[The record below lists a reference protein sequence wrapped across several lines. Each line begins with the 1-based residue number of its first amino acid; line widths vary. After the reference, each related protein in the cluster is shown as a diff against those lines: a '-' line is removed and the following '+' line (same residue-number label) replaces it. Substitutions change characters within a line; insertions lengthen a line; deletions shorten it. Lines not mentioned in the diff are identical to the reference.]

1 MSDTKDVVQV
11 SIIDS
16 KPMLYDEALVARA
29 EKCRERLEEAYRR
42 INDSFYDFA
51 VALYEARVNDYFKVW
66 GCTFEEYAERLGLKR
81 RVAYYFLNC
90 GRLIKEYNISKD
102 RAIAIGWTKLALLG
116 STGNVSPDDADK
128 LLHIAESTTFRGL
141 KQYLDS
147 RTVDKPV
154 LETPTQEE
162 TQEKEPEVQPERV
175 FYVRQK
181 FNGEAAN
188 IVENALEMAKTELE
202 TDSVSEA
209 FLHICSEWL
218 LYRKVDNVQLTLDS
232 WREYLEFLYGKGVT
246 IMFQSEPDMDEDIDE
261 VVSEDNESEESDID
275 KEFENDAEDDISKED
290 VEESV
295 DIDIRNLL

>member
-141 KQYLDS
+141 KKYLDS

-154 LETPTQEE
+154 LEMSTQEE

-246 IMFQSEPDMDEDIDE
+246 ITFQSEPDMDEDIDE

-275 KEFENDAEDDISKED
+275 KELENDTEDDINKED

>member
-141 KQYLDS
+141 KKYLDS

-154 LETPTQEE
+154 LEMTTQEE
-162 TQEKEPEVQPERV
+162 TQEKEPEVRPERV

-232 WREYLEFLYGKGVT
+232 WREYLKFLYGKGVT
-246 IMFQSEPDMDEDIDE
+246 ITFQSEPDMDEDIDE

-275 KEFENDAEDDISKED
+275 KELENDTEGDINKED